1 MKQNIL
7 YQQDVVMGNYQEL
20 IMILMKYML
29 PYHKLQQKYVL
40 KQVLKHLFMYHRY
53 QLIQNQNQDGHK
65 RKHQVKLQYVKHFLK
80 RYVCI
85 FLIKFD
91 PHHFFSNHLLSN
103 CFYYYY
109 HHHVHM
115 NQIIY
120 FITVL
125 YFLSSICYNFIIFLF
140 FYNLYLIH
148 NRLLLN
154 LPLFLVLKID
164 F

>member
-29 PYHKLQQKYVL
+29 PYHKLSQKYVL

-85 FLIKFD
+85 FLFNLILIIFFLLITYLVIVIIIIIIMYVLD
-91 PHHFFSNHLLSN
+91 FLFHHCTL
-103 CFYYYY
+103 
-109 HHHVHM
+109 
-115 NQIIY
+115 
-120 FITVL
+120 
-125 YFLSSICYNFIIFLF
+125 FIIFILLQFHISLF

-154 LPLFLVLKID
+154 LLLFLVLKID